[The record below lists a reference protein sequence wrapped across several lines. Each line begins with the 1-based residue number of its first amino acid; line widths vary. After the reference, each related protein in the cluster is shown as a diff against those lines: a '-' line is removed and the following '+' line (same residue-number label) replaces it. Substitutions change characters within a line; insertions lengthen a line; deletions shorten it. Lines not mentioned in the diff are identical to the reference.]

1 MIGVDKTKLVDLKQE
16 YVVVK
21 KFNGETCYYG
31 THDPSRPNRWAHN
44 HNYRNARHA
53 IRFSSKEIAQVECDK
68 LNVNRKKVKF
78 KVDLASRHFV
88 SNFVLSYN
96 KYNNVLEVIN
106 RPISIQD
113 FKDNKTKLTDID
125 ALLPDIINTVD
136 NNNKEYNYLIKNQ
149 NSILKAKLDELSAK
163 QAKEMS
169 EFYAQFNKS
178 LTEADEK
185 IKAVQE
191 IKQFINKDNLGTF
204 IESLKTE
211 SDNKF
216 QILFGKGDNNGNT

>member
-1 MIGVDKTKLVDLKQE
+1 MIGVDKTKLVDLKQQ

-31 THDPSRPNRWAHN
+31 THDPMRPNRWTHN

-53 IRFSSKEIAQVECDK
+53 IRFSSKEIAQIECDK

-88 SNFVLSYN
+88 SNFVLFYN
-96 KYNNVLEVIN
+96 KYNYVLEVTN

-113 FKDNKTKLTDID
+113 FKDKKTKLTDID
-125 ALLPDIINTVD
+125 AFLPDIINTVD
-136 NNNKEYNYLIKNQ
+136 NHNKEYSYLINNQ
-149 NSILKAKLDELSAK
+149 NSILKAKLDEL
-163 QAKEMS
+163 QARQTKEMS
-169 EFYAQFNKS
+169 EFYTQFNKS

-185 IKAVQE
+185 IKAIQE
-191 IKQFINKDNLGTF
+191 IKQFINKDNLGPF
-204 IESLKTE
+204 FESLKTE